1 MTQGNKPKNICLTPA
16 EIESRLVAV
25 GIQPTAQ
32 RIAICRYVLCEAD
45 HPSAEDVKSWA
56 DTNFP
61 KMSLATVY
69 NTLGTLV
76 EAGLLREFR
85 FPHSDKVIYDSNLET
100 HFHFLDEATG
110 QLIDLTPDQVEII
123 PKLQKKFQIHD
134 VEVVIRG
141 NIKRQT

>member
-1 MTQGNKPKNICLTPA
+1 MTQGKHPTVCLTPA
-16 EIESRLVAV
+16 EIETRLLAA

-69 NTLGTLV
+69 NTLKTLV

-85 FPHSDKVIYDSNLET
+85 FPHSDKVIYDNNLET

-110 QLIDLTPDQVEII
+110 KLVDLSTDEVEII
-123 PKLQKKFQIHD
+123 PKLHKKFQIHE
-134 VEVVIRG
+134 VEVVLRG
-141 NIKRQT
+141 SIKRQT